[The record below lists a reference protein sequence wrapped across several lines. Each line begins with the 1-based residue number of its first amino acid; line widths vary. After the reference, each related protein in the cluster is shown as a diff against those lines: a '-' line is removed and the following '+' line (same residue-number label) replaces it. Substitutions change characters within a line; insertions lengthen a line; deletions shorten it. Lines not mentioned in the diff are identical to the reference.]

1 MISDYYYVQ
10 ITSLNDDKCVIKYL
24 DIKQAI
30 DLFNDIVN
38 CSSNIKNVSVNS
50 NKQLKINY
58 HEFNDLKEKEVF
70 MENMKSFKYA
80 QPGENVI
87 MIDEEGIEKVIQIK
101 SVFKDNNNDTY
112 GVVLDDEDETELTLT
127 EQDDE
132 FIIFDSNNEY
142 FIG

>member
-1 MISDYYYVQ
+1 
-10 ITSLNDDKCVIKYL
+10 
-24 DIKQAI
+24 
-30 DLFNDIVN
+30 
-38 CSSNIKNVSVNS
+38 
-50 NKQLKINY
+50 
-58 HEFNDLKEKEVF
+58 

-87 MIDEEGIEKVIQIK
+87 MIDEEGVEKVIQIK